1 MGERELLKWN
11 GKSMPWNEE
20 FWTSADSH
28 SMDEEDIYLP
38 RRRGIR
44 PSRTRGFRGASIEEI
59 DQISIADNAANSLM
73 QRIQNL
79 VQHTMD
85 QHPNADR
92 ISFQIILPGQPA
104 EEFALNMG
112 EQ

>member
-1 MGERELLKWN
+1 MAELLKWN

-20 FWTSADSH
+20 FWTTSEFH
-28 SMDEEDIYLP
+28 QTDEEDMYLP
-38 RRRGIR
+38 RRRGVR
-44 PSRTRGFRGASIEEI
+44 PSRSRGFRASIDEL
-59 DQISIADNAANSLM
+59 DQMSTGDQTNSLM

-92 ISFQIILPGQPA
+92 ISFQIILPGQPP
-104 EEFALNMG
+104 EEFAVNMG